1 MSNIKPST
9 TQKNEKNE
17 PKKEDEIEHNS
28 NMPIDTIKFRRKLS
42 RINTKMRK
50 IIEDIESTIPKN
62 IGSIYDG
69 KIIKVKATK
78 NIGIA
83 DKMYENKNSEENG
96 AYNVFANEDHVIK
109 DLLLQFKEKNE
120 KDKIPKLIRKRMAFN
135 RLYNIT
141 DSSIEK
147 LNHVKSRKKLFTLEE
162 YQENILKAVNVN
174 SVEQSEIMKLIES
187 FNEIKIDSNNV
198 TALPPINIEDYPA
211 VKQHLMP
218 YYDRL
223 ASRADKGDTPFN
235 LRNCV
240 YMNDFY
246 KQKIVWGN
254 LCLSSQF
261 TLAEEGYFINAPSPM
276 IVPGNKYI
284 LAVLNSKLGDWFI
297 RQLGVT
303 RNGGY
308 FEYKPMFVQEL
319 PIPLISEVEQ
329 EPFCTLVD
337 NILMLKKNNESTE
350 ELEQQIDDM
359 VYSLYAL
366 TDEERAYIEVQKG
379 SVS

>member
-109 DLLLQFKEKNE
+109 DLLLKFKEKNE

-198 TALPPINIEDYPA
+198 TALPPININIIKD
-211 VKQHLMP
+211 H
-218 YYDRL
+218 
-223 ASRADKGDTPFN
+223 
-235 LRNCV
+235 V
-240 YMNDFY
+240 Y
-246 KQKIVWGN
+246 KKKKI
-254 LCLSSQF
+254 
-261 TLAEEGYFINAPSPM
+261 
-276 IVPGNKYI
+276 
-284 LAVLNSKLGDWFI
+284 
-297 RQLGVT
+297 
-303 RNGGY
+303 
-308 FEYKPMFVQEL
+308 L
-319 PIPLISEVEQ
+319 PKKKN
-329 EPFCTLVD
+329 FKD
-337 NILMLKKNNESTE
+337 MLKRKGPLDEFE
-350 ELEQQIDDM
+350 K
-359 VYSLYAL
+359 
-366 TDEERAYIEVQKG
+366 EERLIKQLRSYKSVPKRRRNKNFDILPQYIRDIFAKKAF
-379 SVS
+379 S